1 LGVLTLGIVT
11 GLAAEARLARP
22 LGLVRAGGGLPA
34 GAQAAAEWLVSQGV
48 DGLLSFGLAGGL
60 DPALRAG
67 TIVLAAGVREDGR
80 LTTTDPA
87 LSARF
92 GQADGVLLAG
102 SAVLAAACE
111 KAALFAAT
119 GALAIDLE
127 SGAVARV
134 AARHRL
140 PCGRSATRRSAICR
154 RWPWLPWTH
163 AAASGRCGCWP
174 RWCATPR
181 NCRRS
186 SPLPATP
193 PPRARR
199 CEGACGPADQSAA
212 SATCL
217 PLGWSC
223 ASFAMVSST

>member
-140 PCGRSATRRSAICR
+140 PFAVLRAICDPAER
-154 RWPWLPWTH
+154 DLPPVALVALDARGGIGALRVLAALVRH
-163 AAASGRCGCWP
+163 PAQLPALIALARDAAAARAALRGRV
-174 RWCATPR
+174 
-181 NCRRS
+181 
-186 SPLPATP
+186 
-193 PPRARR
+193 RA
-199 CEGACGPADQSAA
+199 G
-212 SATCL
+212 
-217 PLGWSC
+217 
-223 ASFAMVSST
+223 